1 MIYLLIPILF
11 LALTPFLYDSTTLLR
26 LSIISIVP
34 LGLLFVK
41 PVKLL
46 KYKVLAIPFLITLL
60 WYLLSWK
67 MNEQTYADFLFGFY
81 GRGFG
86 ILTLLGCFLTTLIVA
101 DNIKVESIKYI
112 KNTNR
117 LIILAISYGL
127 IQYFGFDPLKWESAN
142 SEVLLTLGNTNF
154 SSALLGIVST
164 VPLYKLFHSGL
175 KKNIASIFTIVIIIF
190 LIINTNSSQGFVLL
204 LVNILLLSLLFF
216 SKKFSIK
223 KLKNSMKLSILVFAI
238 LFIPVTYILSTLG
251 FNDLVNYLNKAF
263 QVDSRIQHWSLG
275 VRMWRDN
282 PIFGVGIDG
291 MGLNSS
297 KYLSEKDAKVWGNYV
312 FPDKAHNEMIDN
324 FVNGGIVVGL
334 SQLFSILIITYFALK
349 LLRQQTYQA
358 KNEALVI
365 SIIMWFG
372 YSLQLTF
379 STSQIF
385 IKFLGSVLAGVI
397 VGCYINH
404 DNNQKNYKNVKKL
417 S

>member
-1 MIYLLIPILF
+1 
-11 LALTPFLYDSTTLLR
+11 
-26 LSIISIVP
+26 
-34 LGLLFVK
+34 
-41 PVKLL
+41 
-46 KYKVLAIPFLITLL
+46 
-60 WYLLSWK
+60 
-67 MNEQTYADFLFGFY
+67 
-81 GRGFG
+81 
-86 ILTLLGCFLTTLIVA
+86 
-101 DNIKVESIKYI
+101 
-112 KNTNR
+112 
-117 LIILAISYGL
+117 
-127 IQYFGFDPLKWESAN
+127 
-142 SEVLLTLGNTNF
+142 
-154 SSALLGIVST
+154 
-164 VPLYKLFHSGL
+164 
-175 KKNIASIFTIVIIIF
+175 
-190 LIINTNSSQGFVLL
+190 
-204 LVNILLLSLLFF
+204 
-216 SKKFSIK
+216 
-223 KLKNSMKLSILVFAI
+223 MKLSILVFAI

>member
-11 LALTPFLYDSTTLLR
+11 LALTPFLYDATTLLR

-46 KYKVLAIPFLITLL
+46 KYKVLVVPFLITLL

-67 MNEQTYADFLFGFY
+67 MNEQTYADFLFGSY

-101 DNIKVESIKYI
+101 DNIRVESIKYI

-142 SEVLLTLGNTNF
+142 SGVLLTFGNTNF

-379 STSQIF
+379 STSQLF